1 MGVELTVNPDRLIW
15 AITRS
20 GKDTESL
27 AESLPHIHEWLS
39 GARRPTMAQL
49 RLLAQKTSTPLGF
62 FFLMEPPKNEDLP
75 IPYYRTMVVGSPV
88 KPSLDLM
95 DTLKSMRLRQQWMRE
110 FLTSE
115 GAEPIGFVGRA
126 RRDMPISAIV
136 EILRDALGLT
146 VDWAAKE
153 PNWESSL
160 HKLVIAAER
169 AGILVVV
176 NGIVGFNSHRPLDPE
191 EFRGFALVDNYA
203 PLIFING
210 KDSKAAQMFTI
221 AHELAH
227 IVLQQSAIFDLRN
240 MQASEEPT
248 EQLCNQVAAEFLVPS
263 ERLRK
268 HFNVTIPLHI
278 LARRFKVSELVIAR
292 RALDLGLIKR
302 DQFFEFYK
310 AYRSRESVGRKE
322 SGGNFLSTARYRI
335 GLPFSH
341 AIIQAVRE
349 GTTLYSE
356 AYHLTG
362 LKGETFEKYAKFVAN
377 LGKDG

>member
-1 MGVELTVNPDRLIW
+1 
-15 AITRS
+15 
-20 GKDTESL
+20 
-27 AESLPHIHEWLS
+27 
-39 GARRPTMAQL
+39 
-49 RLLAQKTSTPLGF
+49 
-62 FFLMEPPKNEDLP
+62 
-75 IPYYRTMVVGSPV
+75 MVVKSPLR
-88 KPSLDLM
+88 PSLDLI

-115 GAEPIGFVGRA
+115 GAEPISFVGRA
-126 RRDMPISAIV
+126 RRDMPISDIV

-146 VDWAAKE
+146 VDWAADV

-160 HKLVIAAER
+160 HKLVTAAEQ

-268 HFNVTIPLHI
+268 YFNVTVPFHI

-302 DQFFEFYK
+302 VQFFEFYK
-310 AYRSRESVGRKE
+310 AYRGREIAGRKE

-335 GLPFSH
+335 GLPFSR

-356 AYHLTG
+356 AYRLTG
-362 LKGETFEKYAKFVAN
+362 LKGETFEKYAEFVSN
-377 LGKDG
+377 LGKDE